1 MLDLKQYC
9 DFNDEIKR
17 LRFIYNK
24 KQYEKSFDIS
34 SKLISI
40 YYKYDMLRSDIK
52 SLIFINNQ
60 SLKQMVI
67 NHYWKKF

>member
-40 YYKYDMLRSDIK
+40 YYKYDMLKSDIK
-52 SLIFINNQ
+52 SLIIINNH